1 MESVSV
7 DVNDI
12 LDDVTGVLLE
22 RETGRGQTYRSEVR
36 EVEDIIYLLPGAWEN
51 ILQSLVSLDQSLAPV
66 EGAPADGESL
76 ARTSNAAKRYI
87 KKIVEKAVYWYVN
100 PIVVQLH
107 GIHGAT
113 TRALH
118 EVADQLKNINDRL
131 DVVERE
137 NLLGR
142 VKSLEGERFDERIGR
157 LERAWRQR
165 GETVGPGS
173 PDPGVAPPAV
183 DGSAAT
189 GEVEPRGVGKD
200 RAVSPDRSRALTRF
214 HFDYYWFESIH
225 RGDRELIKGR
235 HKPYLDYF
243 TGCENVLDL
252 GCGRGEFLELMNEK
266 GIGGYGIDIEGDAV
280 QYCVDAGLDA
290 RQAEAIEHISGL
302 PDESLDGIFLSQVA
316 EHLTPSELIE
326 MIGLAYV
333 KMKVGGY
340 IIAETPNPQCLLIFA
355 SFFYADLSHVQPIHP
370 ETMRFL
376 LLSAGFRDV
385 EVKFTNPAPRN
396 QRLAKVVPP
405 SEVAGGKWVE
415 ELNDNMDKLNTVLF
429 GYMDYAAIGSK

>member
-118 EVADQLKNINDRL
+118 EVADQLKNVNDRL
-131 DVVERE
+131 DVIERE

-385 EVKFTNPAPRN
+385 EVKFTNPVPRN